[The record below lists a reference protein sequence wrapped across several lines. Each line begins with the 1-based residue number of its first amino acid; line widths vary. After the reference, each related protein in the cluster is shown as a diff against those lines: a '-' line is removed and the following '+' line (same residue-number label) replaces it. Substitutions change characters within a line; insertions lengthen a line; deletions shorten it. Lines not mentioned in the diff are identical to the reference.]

1 MTVYSVEALGL
12 TKVYP
17 SGVKAVDGVSFKVR
31 RGELFSLLG
40 PNGAGK
46 TTTIKMLSTLL
57 RPTSGDALIEGY
69 SVTRDPGRVRR
80 VIGLVPQDL
89 TADDEMTGWDNV
101 YIQARL
107 YGLSAGEA
115 RRRTR
120 EVLEELDLLDAARR
134 KVATYSGGMRR
145 RLEIAMSLV
154 HEPSVLFLDEPTL
167 GLDVQSRRTLWRHI
181 ENLKRR
187 GVTIILTTHYM
198 EEAERLSDRVAIIH
212 RGRIV
217 ATGSPDELKSRVQ
230 GDTVYIEPADPAIL
244 QGLLESLKA
253 AGFNA
258 SIVNGSVAVTV
269 SKAENILPAIAKVI
283 SGFEVKSISIA
294 KPTLE
299 EVFIRLTG
307 ERLAG
312 GEERVD
318 TFKFRR
324 MVRRIR
330 G

>member
-1 MTVYSVEALGL
+1 MSVAVDVRSL
-12 TKVYP
+12 
-17 SGVKAVDGVSFKVR
+17 VKEFNGFRAVDGVSFKIG

-57 RPTSGDALIEGY
+57 RPTRGDALIEGF
-69 SVTRDPGRVRR
+69 SVVKEPGRVRR
-80 VIGLVPQDL
+80 VIGLAPQDL

-107 YGLSAGEA
+107 YGLNRSDA

-120 EVLEELDLLDAARR
+120 EVLQWIGLWDAAHR

-154 HEPSVLFLDEPTL
+154 HEPTVLFLDEPTL
-167 GLDVQSRRTLWRHI
+167 GLDVQSRRGLWRHI
-181 ENLKRR
+181 TRLK
-187 GVTIILTTHYM
+187 GEGMTILLTTHYM
-198 EEAERLSDRVAIIH
+198 EEAEALSDRVAIMH

-217 ATGSPDELKSRVQ
+217 AIGTPDELKSRVT
-230 GDTVYIEPADPAIL
+230 GDSIYIEPVDPEDL
-244 QGLLESLKA
+244 QGILESLESL
-253 AGFNA
+253 GLDA
-258 SIVNGSVAVTV
+258 SI
-269 SKAENILPAIAKVI
+269 I
-283 SGFEVKSISIA
+283 SGRVVVRVERGDSAIPIVARAIGGFRVKSMNIVR
-294 KPTLE
+294 PTLE

-307 ERLAG
+307 EALSE
-312 GEERVD
+312 GEEGID

-324 MVRRIR
+324 MLRSVRR
-330 G
+330 